1 LRTCVRIEK
10 LVSVANL
17 GKQSGKILIGAA
29 FKAEISGLRE
39 HFKSKGSGRTELV
52 FEHLITGMGQ
62 ENVRRVLPAEN
73 ICEYD
78 IILNIGTAGSLRV
91 EYEPLQ
97 IFFPHTYYTDYT
109 EIGSDLQKISLI
121 CPAPKEQFPTWKSG
135 ALFTSSEPVT
145 SAVMRQAIFQ
155 KSRAEA
161 VDMEAFAYAAL
172 CQRNNIPFY
181 CLKVITDQ
189 ADSNTAVDFK
199 TNLEKAVALL
209 TENARLL
216 LDFLLEEFYPKAGLK
231 HG

>member
-1 LRTCVRIEK
+1 LRTYVRIEK

-97 IFFPHTYYTDYT
+97 ILFPHTYYT
-109 EIGSDLQKISLI
+109 EVGAELLKI
-121 CPAPKEQFPTWKSG
+121 PAIWPTISEQFPTWKSG

-145 SAVMRQAIFQ
+145 SAVMRQVIFQ

-189 ADSNTAVDFK
+189 ADSNTAIDFK
-199 TNLEKAVALL
+199 TNLEKAVVLL
-209 TENARLL
+209 TENARQL
-216 LDFLLEEFYPKAGLK
+216 LDFLLKQFYTKAEIKNG
-231 HG
+231 